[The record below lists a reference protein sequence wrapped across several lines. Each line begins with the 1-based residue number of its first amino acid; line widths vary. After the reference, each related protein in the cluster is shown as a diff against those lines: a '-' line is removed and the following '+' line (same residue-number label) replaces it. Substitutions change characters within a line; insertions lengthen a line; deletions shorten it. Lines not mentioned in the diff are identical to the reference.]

1 MVGKRLGILG
11 GVFNRVKGNT
21 DILEGFCAIVAR
33 VGSCDGNFSDAEEK
47 AGMNSIRSLDV
58 IVNNFTPQQIDVA
71 FDKQADRAKAGRSG
85 RRELL
90 REIQEAAQKGGPDIA
105 KAMIV
110 LGLDV
115 ADGEGGI
122 GDAEE
127 KELRFLASE
136 LKVDYDRCLQ
146 EG

>member
-1 MVGKRLGILG
+1 MVGKRLGAFG
-11 GVFNRVKGNT
+11 GIFNRIKGNT
-21 DILEGFCAIVAR
+21 DILEGFCAIVVR
-33 VGSCDGNFSDAEEK
+33 VGSADGNFDDAEEK
-47 AGMNSIRSLDV
+47 AGLDAINAMSV
-58 IVNNFTPQQIDVA
+58 ITENFNPQQIAVA

-90 REIQEAAQKGGPDIA
+90 REIQEAAQKGGPEIA

-115 ADGEGGI
+115 ADKNGI
-122 GDAEE
+122 GAEE
-127 KELRFLASE
+127 ERDLRFLATE
-136 LKVDYDRCLQ
+136 LRVDYDRCLQ